1 MRSLKSLKHPLRSE
15 YQAETDFS
23 RGYGMVFYDVDD
35 IDIYDPF
42 YKIRRFINHIVST
55 PLRLYDLKKYA
66 IKTNKIRFQGMYD
79 E

>member
-1 MRSLKSLKHPLRSE
+1 
-15 YQAETDFS
+15 
-23 RGYGMVFYDVDD
+23 MVFYDVDD